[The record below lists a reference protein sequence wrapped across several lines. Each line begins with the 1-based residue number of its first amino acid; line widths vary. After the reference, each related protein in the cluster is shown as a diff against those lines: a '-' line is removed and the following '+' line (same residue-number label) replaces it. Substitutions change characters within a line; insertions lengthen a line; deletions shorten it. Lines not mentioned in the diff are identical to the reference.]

1 MFASGAVSAV
11 IADEYFFSNS
21 DVFGSSRAIRGISNT
36 DNEFVDPLLLCGISE
51 DMESKKLSSLEE
63 DINNELNKI
72 ENENIVS
79 SVYFR
84 ELSTGLWLGI
94 NEDERYSPA
103 SLLKVPLMITYLKL
117 AETFPEV
124 LDQQHVYNI
133 EEDANAAQN
142 FKGLEQFESGESYS
156 IRKLLEL
163 MIVQSD
169 NNAKNVLDYLLYL
182 NSKELAVEIYND
194 LGLKLPEELNEGT
207 QFMSVKMYSYFF
219 RILYNASYLN
229 DADSNDALELMSHAR
244 FPHGIAASIP
254 EDIKVSQKFGE
265 RKIVYGDVRED
276 EYELHDCG
284 IIYFPGSPYLLCV
297 MTKGGDSFEDLSA
310 VIKGISQVAY
320 NYVKKQD

>member
-1 MFASGAVSAV
+1 M
-11 IADEYFFSNS
+11 IADEYFFAHS
-21 DVFGSSRAIRGISNT
+21 DYAFESSRAIRGVSNT
-36 DNEFVDPLLLCGISE
+36 EHEFVDPLLICGISE
-51 DMESKKLSSLEE
+51 DTESEKLSSLEK
-63 DINNELNKI
+63 DISNELSKI

-84 ELSTGLWLGI
+84 ELGTGLWLGV
-94 NEDERYSPA
+94 NEEETYSPA

-117 AETFPEV
+117 AETFPEI

-133 EEDANAAQN
+133 EEDANAVQN
-142 FKGLEQFESGESYS
+142 FKGLEQFQSGKSYS
-156 IRKLLEL
+156 VRKLLEL

-182 NSKELAVEIYND
+182 NNQELAVEIYND
-194 LGLKLPEELNEGT
+194 LGLELPKELNEGT

-229 DADSNDALELMSHAR
+229 DVDSNAALELMSHAR
-244 FPHGIAASIP
+244 FPHGIAASVP

-265 RKIVYGDVRED
+265 RKITYDDMRED

-284 IIYFPGSPYLLCV
+284 IVYYPGNPYLLCV
-297 MTKGGDSFEDLSA
+297 MTKGGDNFEELSA
-310 VIKGISQVAY
+310 LIKGVSQIAY
-320 NYVKKQD
+320 DYVSNQD